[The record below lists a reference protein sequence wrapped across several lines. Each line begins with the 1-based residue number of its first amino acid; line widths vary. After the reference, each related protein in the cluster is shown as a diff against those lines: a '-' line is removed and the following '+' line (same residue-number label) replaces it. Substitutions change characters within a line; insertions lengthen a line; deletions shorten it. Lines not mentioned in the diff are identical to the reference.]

1 MRRDTKQK
9 ERTLMPM
16 KLTKIGGDEDE
27 GVESAEAAAEL
38 PGEGDVE
45 DMVTVGL
52 VRGPTTPYTMAENQ
66 IQITVEAY
74 AQS

>member
-1 MRRDTKQK
+1 MKPTK
-9 ERTLMPM
+9 M
-16 KLTKIGGDEDE
+16 GGDEDE
-27 GVESAEAAAEL
+27 FEEGVEVESAEAAAEL
-38 PGEGDVE
+38 LGESDVE